1 MRLLLD
7 THIWLWMATEPK
19 RLDRKISR
27 RLEAST
33 NELWVSAIS
42 LWEAVAAA
50 DRRKI
55 DLGADPIG
63 WVERA
68 LAADVVKAASITAEI
83 VVEARRIMSWHGDPA
98 DRFIVVTARIL
109 DMTLVTADERIAGA
123 ELVRTLV
130 HP

>member
-19 RLDRKISR
+19 RLNRRIAR
-27 RLEAST
+27 RLEASE

-42 LWEAVAAA
+42 IWETVAAA
-50 DRRKI
+50 EKGRV

-63 WVERA
+63 WVQRA
-68 LAADVVKAASITAEI
+68 LAADVVTAASLTPDI
-83 VVEARRIMSWHGDPA
+83 VLEARRIMSWHGDPA
-98 DRFIVVTARIL
+98 DRIIVATARHL
-109 DMTLVTADERIAGA
+109 DMTLVTADENLVGT